1 MSDPI
6 PLPSTNSVDLEVLRP
21 FREDYLQL
29 QNVEEKTV
37 LLAMHE
43 HLFRNTKVLQTAF
56 AAIGLQNRHVMP
68 LDDQMI
74 VLSEWA
80 IHDVMLDGQ
89 TILMRVAANPPKVSD
104 KALRALPNR
113 LQARYSVYRLNNLVP
128 ELGVEFE
135 DMVFGGKFAVL
146 DLPTAENRKPGDLMA
161 TRIFWTGE
169 YWTHSSG
176 RFFPRPELVP
186 VVCQRVRGL
195 VGESSYQDLSAAI
208 RSQVTT
214 AIIRTCA
221 EDLPDQDLRD
231 LDWGVL
237 NKYKKQTPFGSTR
250 PQHPPAGG
258 RDIVSRMNA
267 FDDRLRFT
275 GNQPPGGPDDQ
286 VPPAN
291 PSGKTRVGRND
302 RCPCG
307 SGKKYKHCCGID

>member
-1 MSDPI
+1 MSDSN
-6 PLPSTNSVDLEVLRP
+6 PLSSPSSVDLEVLRP

-37 LLAMHE
+37 LLAMQE
-43 HLFRNTKVLQTAF
+43 HLFRNTKLLQPAF
-56 AAIGLQNRHVMP
+56 AAIGLQGRHVMP
-68 LDDQMI
+68 LDDQLI

-89 TILMRVAANPPKVSD
+89 TILMRVAANPPKLSA
-104 KALRALPNR
+104 KALRALRNR

-135 DMVFGGKFAVL
+135 DLVFGGKFAVL
-146 DLPTAENRKPGDLMA
+146 DLPTAEHRKPGDLMA

-176 RFFPRPELVP
+176 RFFIRPELVP
-186 VVCQRVRGL
+186 VLCQRVRGI
-195 VGESSYQDLSAAI
+195 VGESRYEDLSVTM

-214 AIIRTCA
+214 TIIRTCA

-237 NKYKKQTPFGSTR
+237 NDFKKQASFRSSR
-250 PQHPPAGG
+250 PQHPPARG
-258 RDIVSRMNA
+258 RDIASRMNA
-267 FDDRLRFT
+267 FNDRLRFS
-275 GNQPPGGPDDQ
+275 GNQPAHGSDDQ
-286 VPPAN
+286 VPPTN
-291 PSGKTRVGRND
+291 SSDKTRVGRND

-307 SGKKYKHCCGID
+307 SGKKYKHCCGIE